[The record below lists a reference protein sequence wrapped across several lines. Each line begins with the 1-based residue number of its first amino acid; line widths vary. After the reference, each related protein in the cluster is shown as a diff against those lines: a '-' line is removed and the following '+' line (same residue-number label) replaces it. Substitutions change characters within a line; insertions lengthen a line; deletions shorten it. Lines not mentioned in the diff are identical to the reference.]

1 MKIQCSI
8 LFLILGWAAF
18 SQDPTQK
25 NKSLVKSEAQKNI
38 ELAQKAPIDLYTVI
52 SIQNDSTYIDTTLTI
67 QKEYK
72 FNYLRK
78 DLFGLLPFSNDGQT
92 YNNLQFLSQNQTAY
106 PDFGF
111 QAKQF
116 NYLKTNDINYYSVPT
131 PLTELFYKTAIQ
143 QGQNLDSFITIN
155 TSPQFNFSIAYKG
168 LRSLGNYLNQLSSTG
183 NFRATASYNSKKQ
196 NYSFKTHFVAQD
208 ISNQEN
214 GGIVNRADF
223 ENGDNKFSDRARL
236 QVYLADAKSLLE
248 GKRFFAFQS
257 LRLNTKNQK
266 NNLFLNYKFTAE
278 NKYFVFTQPTV
289 ASQITTQSGAT
300 TYLNRFGSSY
310 VSNNINDK
318 TSYQNLIHNA
328 GLSFENIA
336 LGKIYFGL
344 SDFKYHYFYN
354 NVLVIN
360 GNTIPNEIKDH
371 ISSFETLYKYQKD
384 NWNAVFEYSNSITKQ
399 DLSHL
404 DLKLEYNFDDDNQLA
419 IGFQKTNKL
428 PNHVFNLF
436 QSAYTNYNWKND
448 FKNEKIV
455 RFHAEA
461 TTKWLDASLEWNQ
474 LTDRLFFENTSLTA
488 LITLPKQFEG
498 NINLAAVKIE
508 KEISF
513 RKFSLNN
520 TVLYQKVAQSERIL
534 NVPELVLRHSLYY
547 SDVLFKKAMN
557 LQTGFTLHYFS
568 RYTANE
574 YNPVLGEFFVQSAL
588 EIGNFPVLDFFVNAK
603 IKQTRIYLKAEHF
616 NAAFSKSNYYASPNN
631 PLVDFTI
638 RFGLVWNFFQ

>member
-1 MKIQCSI
+1 MKIQYSI
-8 LFLILGWAAF
+8 LFLILGWTAF

-25 NKSLVKSEAQKNI
+25 NKSLVKTEAQKNI

-92 YNNLQFLSQNQTAY
+92 YNSLQYLSKNQTAY

-131 PLTELFYKTAIQ
+131 PLTELYYKTVIQ
-143 QGQNLDSFITIN
+143 QGQNLDSFITMN

-196 NYSFKTHFVAQD
+196 NYTIKTHFTSQD

-214 GGIVNRADF
+214 GGIVNTADF

-236 QVYLADAKSLLE
+236 QVYLTDAKSLLE

-289 ASQITTQSGAT
+289 TSQITTQSGAT

-310 VSNNINDK
+310 VSSGINDK

-328 GLSFENIA
+328 GLSFENDD

-354 NVLVIN
+354 NVLVVN
-360 GNTIPNEIKDH
+360 GVTIPNAINDH
-371 ISSFETLYKYQKD
+371 ISSFETQYKFQKN

-399 DLSHL
+399 DLSDL
-404 DLKLEYNFDDDNQLA
+404 DLKLEYAFDDENQIT

-448 FKNEKIV
+448 FKNEKTDHFQV
-455 RFHAEA
+455 AA
-461 TTKWLDASLEWNQ
+461 TTKWLDASIEWSRLQ
-474 LTDRLFFENTSLTA
+474 DRLYFENTSTTA
-488 LITLPKQFEG
+488 LITLPKQFEAA
-498 NINLAAVKIE
+498 INLAAVKIE
-508 KEISF
+508 KDFSF
-513 RKFSLNN
+513 RKFSLAN

-534 NVPELVLRHSLYY
+534 NLPKLVLRHTLYY
-547 SDVLFKKAMN
+547 SDVLFNKAMD
-557 LQTGFTLHYFS
+557 LQTGFTVQYFS
-568 RYTANE
+568 QYAANE
-574 YNPVLGEFFVQSAL
+574 YNPLLGEFFVQSEV
-588 EIGNFPVLDFFVNAK
+588 EIGNFPVVDFFVNAK

-616 NAAFSKSNYYASPNN
+616 NAAFSKSNYFASPSN

>member
-1 MKIQCSI
+1 MKIQYSI
-8 LFLILGWAAF
+8 LFLILGWTAF

-25 NKSLVKSEAQKNI
+25 NKSLVKTEAQKNI

-92 YNNLQFLSQNQTAY
+92 YNSLQYLSKNQTAY

-131 PLTELFYKTAIQ
+131 PLTELYYKTVIQ
-143 QGQNLDSFITIN
+143 QGQNLDSFITMN

-196 NYSFKTHFVAQD
+196 NYTIKTHFTSQD

-214 GGIVNRADF
+214 GGIVNTADF

-236 QVYLADAKSLLE
+236 QVYLTDAKSLLE

-289 ASQITTQSGAT
+289 TSQITTQSGAT

-310 VSNNINDK
+310 VSSGINDK
-318 TSYQNLIHNA
+318 TSYQNLIHNS
-328 GLSFENIA
+328 GLSFENGD

-354 NVLVIN
+354 NVLVVN
-360 GNTIPNEIKDH
+360 GVTIPNAINDH
-371 ISSFETLYKYQKD
+371 ISSFETQYKFQKN

-399 DLSHL
+399 DLSDL
-404 DLKLEYNFDDDNQLA
+404 DLKLEYAFDDENQ
-419 IGFQKTNKL
+419 ITVGFQKTNKL
-428 PNHVFNLF
+428 PNHIFNLF

-448 FKNEKIV
+448 FKNEKTD
-455 RFHAEA
+455 RFQVAA
-461 TTKWLDASLEWNQ
+461 TTKWLDASIEWSRLQ
-474 LTDRLFFENTSLTA
+474 DRLYFENTSTTA
-488 LITLPKQFEG
+488 LITLPKQFEAA
-498 NINLAAVKIE
+498 INLTAVKIE
-508 KEISF
+508 KDFSF
-513 RKFSLNN
+513 RKFSLAN
-520 TVLYQKVAQSERIL
+520 TVIYQKVAQSERIL
-534 NVPELVLRHSLYY
+534 NLPKLVLRHTLYY
-547 SDVLFKKAMN
+547 SDVLFNKAMD
-557 LQTGFTLHYFS
+557 LQTGFTVQYFS
-568 RYTANE
+568 QYAANE
-574 YNPVLGEFFVQSAL
+574 YNPLLGEFFVQSEV
-588 EIGNFPVLDFFVNAK
+588 EIGNFPVVDFFVNAK

-616 NAAFSKSNYYASPNN
+616 NAAFSKSNYFASPSN